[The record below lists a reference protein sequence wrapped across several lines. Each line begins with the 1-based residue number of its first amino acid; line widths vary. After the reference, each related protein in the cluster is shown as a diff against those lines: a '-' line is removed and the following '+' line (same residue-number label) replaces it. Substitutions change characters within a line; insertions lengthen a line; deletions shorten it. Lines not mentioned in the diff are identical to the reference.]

1 MYNVEIALDLK
12 ELNSITRQRQS
23 LRGSLEKAIA
33 YYEATNVRPE
43 VFIQTGKVKEHLDPH
58 LVSSLFLLCFILLL
72 LILILI
78 LTVSSHDT
86 FFNLLLLL

>member
-1 MYNVEIALDLK
+1 MGCDMCDVMRCDEYPPGLHSLNSFLRSSYIFSPSVHPGEVYNVEIALDLK

-43 VFIQTGKVKEHLDPH
+43 VFIQTGKV
-58 LVSSLFLLCFILLL
+58 
-72 LILILI
+72 
-78 LTVSSHDT
+78 
-86 FFNLLLLL
+86 